1 MPKPSLLSLFWG
13 FFRVGALTFGGGYS
27 MMPMLQAECVE
38 KRKWVSS
45 EKIVD
50 FFTTSNCLPGIIA
63 ANTAAMT
70 GCYLRGWK
78 GGVFAASGVIA
89 PSIAIMFLIVG
100 VLHFFIDNV
109 YVQHAF
115 TGINIAVV
123 ALIAQA
129 VIKLWKGGIKSVP
142 AAAICV
148 LAFGLTAIP
157 LIAPI
162 PFSASPIAV
171 ILCAAAVGVTAGLV
185 KARKF
190 PQSRGGQ

>member
-1 MPKPSLLSLFWG
+1 MPVENVSLPSLFWG

-38 KRKWVSS
+38 KRKWLSS
-45 EKIVD
+45 EQIVD
-50 FFTTSNCLPGIIA
+50 FFTTANCLPGIIA

-70 GCYLRGWK
+70 GCYLRGWQ

-89 PSIAIMFLIVG
+89 PSILIMFLILG
-100 VLHFFIDNV
+100 VLQLFFGSV

-129 VIKLWKGGIKSVP
+129 VIKLCKSSVKN
-142 AAAICV
+142 ALAVALFV
-148 LAFGLTAIP
+148 LSFGLTALP
-157 LIAPI
+157 LVVPV
-162 PFSASPIAV
+162 PLRVSVTTV
-171 ILCAAAVGVTAGLV
+171 ILCAAVVGVAAGFV
-185 KARKF
+185 KAR
-190 PQSRGGQ
+190 RGA